1 MADNRR
7 TTTSLAALGAFALLA
22 PLATPT
28 AALADSSWL
37 EQDLASTDRVGLAL
51 ESGALR
57 LDTAGNSDLGASPRL
72 DPAARRTGLAV
83 FPEQALEE
91 PTDTI
96 DVDVRTTGDAE
107 EVLTEAR
114 GVRAD
119 GMWTEWYPTASGGGR
134 VTLAEAVIEVQLRIG
149 VESAPGDTEVAVTDV
164 RVRPVESSP
173 SGGDSDVGDSDGG
186 GPQEAEETEEGA
198 EGSQDPPVGD
208 DVPQPFSARL
218 FATRIG
224 LVGNTTANGH
234 TVRPDDHFVAL
245 PSRRG
250 LANRGGGEYTVR
262 VCSTGELGP
271 EAVGDTES
279 HEPRCAYLPVWDV
292 GPWNI
297 TDDHWNDDRESWRD
311 LDRGRPQAQA
321 AYTENHNSG
330 LDGFGR
336 RVRNPAGIDLAD
348 GAFNEGLQLPTNG
361 WVQVD
366 YLWTAEYRARAEIVT
381 ATQADPVILRDGPG
395 TDHDTVGLAAYKANV
410 DVACQTTGDEATGPS
425 GTTDVW
431 YRIGAGHYV
440 PAAFADGGAEAPECV
455 EDAEDAEG
463 GAEDAEDAEGGAE
476 DAEGAD
482 GGAEDAEGARAGQ
495 G

>member
-7 TTTSLAALGAFALLA
+7 TTTSLVALGAFALLA

-28 AALADSSWL
+28 AALAESAWL
-37 EQDLASTDRVGLAL
+37 EQDLSSADRIGLAL

-57 LDTAGNSDLGASPRL
+57 LDGAEAVGLGASPRL
-72 DPAARRTGLAV
+72 DTTERRTGLAT
-83 FPEQALEE
+83 FPEQALE
-91 PTDTI
+91 PSTDTL
-96 DVDVRTTGDAE
+96 DVDVRTTGDTE

-119 GMWTEWYPTASGGGR
+119 GMWTEWHPTAPGGSR
-134 VTLAEAVIEVQLRIG
+134 VSLPEPVTEVQLR
-149 VESAPGDTEVAVTDV
+149 VELDSEVGAARPERTEQTSVTGV
-164 RVRPVESSP
+164 RVRPVEGYGTAP
-173 SGGDSDVGDSDGG
+173 EPEAVDGSGSDDG
-186 GPQEAEETEEGA
+186 AEENRGESAGE
-198 EGSQDPPVGD
+198 SVGD

-234 TVRPDDHFVAL
+234 TVRPNDHFVAL

-262 VCSTGELGP
+262 VCSTGALGP
-271 EAVGDTES
+271 DAVGDTEN
-279 HEPRCAYLPVWDV
+279 HVPRCAYLPVWDV

-297 TDDHWNDDRESWRD
+297 TDDHWNEDRESWRD

-321 AYTENHNSG
+321 AYAESHNSG

-348 GAFNEGLQLPTNG
+348 GAFNQGLQLPTNG

-366 YLWTAEYRARAEIVT
+366 YLWTAEYRSRAEIAT
-381 ATQADPVILRDGPG
+381 ASQTDPVIVREGPG
-395 TDHDTVGLAAYKANV
+395 TEHDTVGLAAYKANV
-410 DVACQTTGDEATGPS
+410 DVACQTTGDPATGPS

-431 YRIGAGHYV
+431 YRIGEGHYV
-440 PAAFADGGAEAPECV
+440 PAAFATGGSDAPEC
-455 EDAEDAEG
+455 
-463 GAEDAEDAEGGAE
+463 
-476 DAEGAD
+476 
-482 GGAEDAEGARAGQ
+482 ARE
-495 G
+495 